1 MERSKKNKLAII
13 GAGGHGR
20 VVADIAKL
28 NGYEEI
34 IFFDD
39 DTEMKKTG
47 KYPVIGSSSE
57 AVSYKN
63 SYDIFVAIGNNGIR
77 EQLTIQLQKND
88 IVQPVLVHPSA
99 TIDEKASLG
108 AGTVVMANAVINANV
123 MIKEGCIVNTAA
135 TVDHDCILEKFVH
148 VSPGVHLAGAVRIG
162 TRTWLGI
169 GSIVINNIYICN
181 DCLIGAGATVCKNIH
196 EKGTYIGT
204 PCEVRK

>member
-28 NGYEEI
+28 NGYQEI

-39 DTEMKKTG
+39 DAKLKRIG
-47 KYPVIGSSSE
+47 KYPVIGSSLE

-63 SYDIFVAIGNNGIR
+63 SYDIFIAIGNNKIR
-77 EQLTIQLQKND
+77 EQVTIQLQKND
-88 IVQPVLVHPSA
+88 ITSPVLVHPSA
-99 TIDEKASLG
+99 VIDKTTSLG
-108 AGTVVMANAVINANV
+108 AGTVVMANAVVNANAT
-123 MIKEGCIVNTAA
+123 IKEGCIINTAA

-148 VSPGVHLAGAVRIG
+148 ISPGAHLAGTVHIG

-169 GSIVINNIYICN
+169 GSIVINNIDICK
-181 DCLIGAGATVCKNIH
+181 DCLIAAGATVCQNLSKS
-196 EKGTYIGT
+196 GVYTGT
-204 PCEVRK
+204 PCRLNI